1 MIVLLDNY
9 DGCVYNLFQ
18 LLGHFRKDIKIVR
31 NDRITAAELAELPMD
46 HLVISGGGSL
56 LDNVGNGMEIIREF
70 NGKVPILGI
79 CLGYRMLCGAYG
91 AHMSYMQEIMQ
102 GRPSPIA
109 LQTDNPLFA
118 GMPEEISGMR
128 YHSMTIKENDIP
140 QNMEIIAR
148 AEDDGEVMGVQ
159 YKDASTYGLQF
170 HPESFMTK
178 EGPKIIENFLKLK

>member
-18 LLGHFRKDIKIVR
+18 LIGHFRKDIKIVR
-31 NDRITAAELAELPMD
+31 NDRITPEELAKLPMD

-56 LDNVGNGMEIIREF
+56 LDNVGNGKEIIRYF

-91 AHMSYMQEIMQ
+91 AQLSYMQEIMQ
-102 GRPSPIA
+102 GRPSQI
-109 LQTDNPLFA
+109 TVTTENPLFA
-118 GMPEEISGMR
+118 GLPGEISGMR
-128 YHSMTIKENDIP
+128 YHSMTVKESEIP
-140 QNMEIIAR
+140 KDFQIIAK
-148 AEDDGEVMGVQ
+148 AQDDGEIMGVQ
-159 YKDASTYGLQF
+159 YKGTFTYGLQF

-178 EGPKIIENFLKLK
+178 AGQTIMKNFLAL